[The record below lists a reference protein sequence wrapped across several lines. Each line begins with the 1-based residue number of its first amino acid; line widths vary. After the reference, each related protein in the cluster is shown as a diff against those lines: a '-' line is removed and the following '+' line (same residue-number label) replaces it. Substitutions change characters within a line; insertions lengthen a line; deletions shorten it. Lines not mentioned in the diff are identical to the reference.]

1 MSDLWPLIP
10 LTLPHIYILVGAFFA
25 AMSLLSILDASNP
38 RRLANFLFWGLLATS
53 FLAGNR
59 LGDLGNGRSLDSETL
74 AARLRAVL
82 VKDVARG
89 GPP

>member
-1 MSDLWPLIP
+1 MIP
-10 LTLPHIYILVGAFFA
+10 SIQLVIDRSGI
-25 AMSLLSILDASNP
+25 SHDAE
-38 RRLANFLFWGLLATS
+38 
-53 FLAGNR
+53 